1 MNPLI
6 PLGAL
11 LAGIVMLAAGLLKRG
26 SANAF
31 KSILCS
37 PIAELNGGERVFI
50 TGKATAPVHTRAPV
64 SGDSCVFYTEAVDRT
79 YRRHQVGSG
88 IGDRHTERVNTRAYG
103 GFFVSDGSGT
113 ALVVPNYDVLDL
125 NKPATVKDDSLSD
138 MSGSTRRTE
147 RLILEGDAVTVL
159 GTPRTLGDFMRYLRA
174 NSGLDMPAPLVER
187 LLKME
192 KEEAGASLQCFFGQG
207 VERVADVAHADYVAG
222 TANSAAFLL
231 KLGAILAASG
241 LAFLLY
247 ILKTAVPAQDF

>member
-1 MNPLI
+1 MTPLI

-11 LAGIVMLAAGLLKRG
+11 PAGIVMLVAGLIKRG

-31 KSILCS
+31 KSIPCS
-37 PIAELNGGERVFI
+37 PIAGLKGGERLFI

-79 YRRHQVGSG
+79 YRRHQIGSSLNE
-88 IGDRHTERVNTRAYG
+88 RHTERVNTRAYG
-103 GFFVSDGSGT
+103 GFFVRDGSGT
-113 ALVVPNYDVLDL
+113 ALVVPHYDVLDL
-125 NKPATVKDDSLSD
+125 TKPATVKDDSLSD

-159 GTPRTLGDFMRYLRA
+159 GTPRNLGDFMRYLRA
-174 NSGLDMPAPLVER
+174 NSGLDMPAPFVEQ

-207 VERVADVAHADYVAG
+207 VERVSDVEHTAYVAG

-247 ILKTAVPAQDF
+247 ILKSAAPSQDF